1 MTIQKMELRVKSY
14 YFFHLIFNHHILFKF
29 QIYDFDIIVVMMM
42 ISNDMIFF
50 LFTFLIIF
58 KVSKKTHIS

>member
-42 ISNDMIFF
+42 ILKNI
-50 LFTFLIIF
+50 
-58 KVSKKTHIS
+58 